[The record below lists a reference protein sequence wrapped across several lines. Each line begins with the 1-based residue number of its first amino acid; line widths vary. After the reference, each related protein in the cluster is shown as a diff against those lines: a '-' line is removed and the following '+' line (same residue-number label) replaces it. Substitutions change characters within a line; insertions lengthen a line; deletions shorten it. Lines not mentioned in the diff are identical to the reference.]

1 MDFEAVFTIKKEF
14 DKEAFLRGLIIELGL
29 KNETPVDVVDA
40 DFGEVKES
48 VREAIVCTAQVEGDC
63 TASIGYDRQE
73 PYTDYET
80 YREKVGDSY
89 VTRQRAV
96 TKYRT
101 VTDWKVYQTQYS
113 GKATRASY
121 NSDEYGSDDSAIVTA
136 IKSSNKDSIVEKGEA
151 IVNSTGLARA
161 IAACESHVE
170 WSSVSFPGDRHRDV
184 NFNSESSIQSLSC
197 YKLPYYEVTYKY
209 DGKDYA
215 ASCFACGDM
224 NIYADIPPNDID
236 ITSVVEEKTV
246 DLEKKQKKSW
256 VLFAISMIA
265 VAVLSVALNFGW
277 LFPIPILLLLKA
289 KKDSENYRKEYQNYS
304 DDLSKN
310 VAESKVEALK
320 AALERH
326 NFEPISKNLSDSLE
340 GKLVPGAKELK
351 SIKKRIVWSWVLV
364 VILSIISIFTINS
377 AHQEN
382 LHSPK
387 QLEINVVSKEVEY
400 NPDVSGYMNGCY
412 YIYYDYE
419 IEAKKTGIDY
429 IQFKL
434 RIKDKSGNEIGFIKS
449 SISDLNLDAG
459 DEKVVT
465 LSLQENQPEKD
476 EFFTELYNADFKDY
490 KYEIEIGSIQFTD
503 GEYYHND
510 EYDQFE

>member
-1 MDFEAVFTIKKEF
+1 MNFDAVFTIKKEF
-14 DKEAFLRGLIIELGL
+14 DKDTFLRELLIELGT
-29 KNETPVDVVDA
+29 KNETPVDVVNAEFCD
-40 DFGEVKES
+40 VKES
-48 VREAIVCTAQVEGDC
+48 IREAIVCTAQVEGNC

-101 VTDWKVYQTQYS
+101 VTDWRVFQTQYS
-113 GKATRASY
+113 GEATRAAY
-121 NSDEYGSDDSAIVTA
+121 NSDEYGLDDSAIVTA
-136 IKSSNKDSIVEKGEA
+136 IKSSKNDSLVEKGEA
-151 IVNSTGLARA
+151 TVNSTGLARA

-170 WSSVSFPGDRHRDV
+170 WSSVSFPGDRHKDV
-184 NFNSESSIQSLSC
+184 KFNSESSVQSITC

-209 DGKDYA
+209 NDKDYT
-215 ASCFACGDM
+215 ASCFACGDI
-224 NIYADIPPNDID
+224 NIHAETPPNDID
-236 ITSVVEEKTV
+236 ITSVVKEKTA
-246 DLEKKQKKSW
+246 DLEKIQKKSW
-256 VLFAISMIA
+256 TLFTISMIA
-265 VAVLSVALNFGW
+265 VAALSILLKFGW

-310 VAESKVEALK
+310 VADSKVAALK
-320 AALERH
+320 VALENH
-326 NFEPISKNLSDSLE
+326 NFKPLSQDLSNSLE
-340 GKLVPGAKELK
+340 GTSVPGAKALK
-351 SIKKRIVWSWVLV
+351 PIKGRITWSWVL
-364 VILSIISIFTINS
+364 SIILAIVSVFTINS

-387 QLEINVVSKEVEY
+387 QLEISVVSKEVEY
-400 NPDVSGYMNGCY
+400 NPDVSPYINGCY
-412 YIYYDYE
+412 YIHYDYE
-419 IEAKKTGIDY
+419 IEAKKTGINY
-429 IQFKL
+429 IEFKL
-434 RIKDKSGNEIGFIKS
+434 RIKDKKGNEVGFIKS

-465 LSLQENQPEKD
+465 LSLEENQPEKN

-503 GEYYHND
+503 GKYYHND
-510 EYDQFE
+510 KYDQFE